1 MENGSDINAKDRLSR
16 DACDLAVKNERHDVV
31 KLLEIVKKLGV
42 KILKNN
48 TKINFGDYWILLII
62 RDKIYILNYFY
73 EILNNKIINLE
84 IIK

>member
-48 TKINFGDYWILLII
+48 TKINLGDYWIFLII
-62 RDKIYILNYFY
+62 RDKIYILNYVY
-73 EILNNKIINLE
+73 I
-84 IIK
+84 

>member
-1 MENGSDINAKDRLSR
+1 MENGSDINAKDRLNR

-48 TKINFGDYWILLII
+48 TKINLGDYWIFLII
-62 RDKIYILNYFY
+62 RDKIYILNYVY
-73 EILNNKIINLE
+73 ILNYLISF
-84 IIK
+84 

>member
-48 TKINFGDYWILLII
+48 TKINLGDYWIFLII
-62 RDKIYILNYFY
+62 RDKIYILNYVY
-73 EILNNKIINLE
+73 ILNYLISF
-84 IIK
+84 